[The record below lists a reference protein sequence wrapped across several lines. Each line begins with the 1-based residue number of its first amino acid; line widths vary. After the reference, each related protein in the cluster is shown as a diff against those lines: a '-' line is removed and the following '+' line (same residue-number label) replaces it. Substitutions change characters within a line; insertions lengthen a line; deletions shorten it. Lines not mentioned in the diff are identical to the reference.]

1 MSVSTPTFARRQTT
15 SEAVAAQLRYEV
27 QRGILAPGCR
37 LRQGE
42 VATRFGVSTT
52 PVREA
57 FQLLQAEG
65 LVRTDP
71 HRGTEVFQPTAAEVR
86 EAYEIRKVLE
96 AMAIEKAMPN
106 ITDEL
111 VAELDSIL
119 DQMSKVKD
127 EREWLELN
135 YSFHFRQYEASGWPK
150 LCSILANIR
159 DASSGYMYMV
169 IFEARKSGRS
179 EIDHRQI
186 MDAIKARDVPR
197 AQKAIVNHLH
207 QTVEQVVKSLETAE
221 DDGAPATE
229 A

>member
-1 MSVSTPTFARRQTT
+1 MSTTTPVFTRRQTR
-15 SEAVAAQLRYEV
+15 SEAVAAQLRYEI
-27 QRGILAPGCR
+27 QRGILAPGAR
-37 LRQGE
+37 LRQRE
-42 VATRFGVSTT
+42 VATRLGVSTT

-71 HRGTEVFQPTAAEVR
+71 DHGAEVFRPTAAEVR
-86 EAYEIRKVLE
+86 EAYEIRKMLE

-106 ITDEL
+106 ITAEL

-119 DQMSKVKD
+119 DAMNTVED

-135 YSFHFRQYEASGWPK
+135 NSFHFRQYEASGWPK

-159 DASSGYMYMV
+159 DASSGYMHMV

-179 EIDHRQI
+179 AVEHKQI
-186 MDAIKARDVPR
+186 LDAIKARNVKA
-197 AQKAIVNHLH
+197 AQKAIVDHLH
-207 QTVEQVVKSLETAE
+207 QTVEQVMKSLEAAE
-221 DDGAPATE
+221 NDGSPATG

>member
-1 MSVSTPTFARRQTT
+1 MSTPTFPRRQTT
-15 SEAVAAQLRYEV
+15 SEAVAAQLRYEI
-27 QRGILAPGCR
+27 QRGILAPGSR

-42 VATRFGVSTT
+42 IATRFGVSTT

-71 HRGTEVFQPTAAEVR
+71 HRGAEVFQPTAAEVR

-96 AMAIEKAMPN
+96 AKAIEEAMPN

-119 DQMSKVKD
+119 DAMSTVED

-135 YSFHFRQYEASGWPK
+135 NSFHLRQYEASGWPK

-159 DASSGYMYMV
+159 DASSGYMHMV

-179 EIDHRQI
+179 AIEHRQI
-186 MDAIKARDVPR
+186 LDAIKARDVTA
-197 AQKAIVNHLH
+197 AQKAIIDHLH
-207 QTVEQVVKSLETAE
+207 QTVEQVIESLETSE
-221 DDGAPATE
+221 HVGSTPGASTP
-229 A
+229 